1 MYSFLL
7 AIIEKKKKK
16 NKLTHIFVFR
26 KQTGRQT
33 PTDG

>member
-7 AIIEKKKKK
+7 AIIEKKK